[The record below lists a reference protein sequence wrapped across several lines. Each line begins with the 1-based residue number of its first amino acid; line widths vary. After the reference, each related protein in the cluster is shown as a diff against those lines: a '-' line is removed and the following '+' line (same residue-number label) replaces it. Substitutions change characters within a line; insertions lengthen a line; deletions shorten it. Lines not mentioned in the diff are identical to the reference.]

1 MNQLINNPEYLLVK
15 LVGNKYCDKK
25 PSSKD
30 TKLIFKYEKN
40 NPHDPNA
47 MKVYSKRDEQL
58 LSLGYIE
65 RTKNIYLK
73 SLMKNQSIKYKTIIQ
88 KKEYDEI
95 EYYIVFKLKKNC
107 VEV

>member
-15 LVGNKYCDKK
+15 LVGNKYCEKR

-40 NPHDPNA
+40 NPHDSNA
-47 MKVYSKRDEQL
+47 MKVFSKRDDQL
-58 LSLGYIE
+58 NSLGYIE
-65 RTKNIYLK
+65 RAKNVYLK
-73 SLMKNQSIKYKTIIQ
+73 SLMKNKSIKYKMIIQ

-95 EYYIVFKLKKNC
+95 EYFIVFKFKKS
-107 VEV
+107 VIV